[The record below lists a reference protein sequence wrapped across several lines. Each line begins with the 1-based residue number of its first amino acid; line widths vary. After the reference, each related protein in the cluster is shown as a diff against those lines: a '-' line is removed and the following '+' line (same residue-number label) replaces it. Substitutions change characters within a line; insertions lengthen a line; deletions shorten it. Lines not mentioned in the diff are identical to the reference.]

1 MYYILYQ
8 ITNKLNSKI
17 YIGVHKTNDL
27 EDGYMGSGRVIKAA
41 IAKYGIENFEK
52 KILKT
57 FTNPEDMFAEEAAIV
72 NDEFL
77 LREDTYNLRRGGS
90 GGFDYINKNGLSN
103 GIEKLKAGAK
113 TYSRLGND
121 SIKEK
126 RRDQEYD
133 SWYRSTRIV
142 PENAKEDLLVA
153 SQKAREVNLGSMW
166 INDGVKTRKI
176 KKNSPIPE
184 GWTNGRRGRV

>member
-1 MYYILYQ
+1 M
-8 ITNKLNSKI
+8 
-17 YIGVHKTNDL
+17 D
-27 EDGYMGSGRVIKAA
+27 DGYMGSG
-41 IAKYGIENFEK
+41 
-52 KILKT
+52 KILKRAIQKNGLENFQKT
-57 FTNPEDMFAEEAAIV
+57 ILEIFDNQEQMYQREEEIV
-72 NDEFL
+72 NEEFL

-103 GIEKLKAGAK
+103 GKEFLKTGAK

-121 SIKEK
+121 SIREK

-142 PENAKEDLLVA
+142 PENKREDLLIA
-153 SQKAREVNLGSMW
+153 SQKAREANLGSMW
-166 INDGVKTRKI
+166 INDGVRVRKI

-184 GWTNGRRGRV
+184 GWTKGAIKRSSLTATNQ